1 MKQSHTLCEVV
12 ERKKKKLTAL
22 KLTQGNR
29 EAWLAWVV
37 GGNDELFAKSP
48 LDKQKSR
55 SLCAAAA
62 APRVPASARR
72 RSTACGAGAVKHV
85 NEEESH
91 QHAQELRE
99 VAAAAPSNVQ

>member
-1 MKQSHTLCEVV
+1 MKKSLTLREVV

-55 SLCAAAA
+55 SLCAAATCA
-62 APRVPASARR
+62 CRGGGGAR
-72 RSTACGAGAVKHV
+72 
-85 NEEESH
+85 
-91 QHAQELRE
+91 QHAAR
-99 VAAAAPSNVQ
+99 

>member
-1 MKQSHTLCEVV
+1 M
-12 ERKKKKLTAL
+12 
-22 KLTQGNR
+22 TQGNR

-62 APRVPASARR
+62 APRVPA
-72 RSTACGAGAVKHV
+72 CGAVKHV

-99 VAAAAPSNVQ
+99 VAAAAPSNVQWFAIEIISTT